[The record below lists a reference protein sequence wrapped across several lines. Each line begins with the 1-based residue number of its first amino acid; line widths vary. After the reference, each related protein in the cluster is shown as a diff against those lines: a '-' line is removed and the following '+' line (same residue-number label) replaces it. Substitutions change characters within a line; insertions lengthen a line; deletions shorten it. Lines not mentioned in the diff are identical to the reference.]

1 MKMLDKLQDRAR
13 QRFGFCGSLIIH
25 LLAFL
30 LISFSGGF
38 MTRTQSSDFTEV
50 MFYEGTGGGGGGGG
64 GSEDGVGVGDPD
76 AKDATVEEA
85 EAEAAAAQQAE
96 EPTDAIVEDT
106 SAQEKPAEAPKP
118 KPQPK
123 PASDKTGEGQNRGK
137 GSGTGTG
144 GGHGSGHGTGVGSGT
159 GPGSGSGGGHGSGH
173 GTGIGSGIGPGRGV
187 YLQPAV
193 PPKIVQTVPPYYPP
207 AQKEAG
213 IEGLSVLRLVIGT
226 GGQVEH
232 AEVIKSS
239 GSEALD
245 NSALNAAKKWRFTP
259 AKDKAGHKVRCYF
272 NLPIRF
278 SIQYG

>member
-144 GGHGSGHGTGVGSGT
+144 GGHGSGHGTG
-159 GPGSGSGGGHGSGH
+159 
-173 GTGIGSGIGPGRGV
+173 IGSGIGPGRGV